1 MNILHIKMTG
11 EWTLDKEDADHGLL
25 DHSMDFPLDYLYSC
39 DGLDMMIEHRV
50 KCKSDLNSKYCMTT
64 FIKQTLLFFLKW

>member
-25 DHSMDFPLDYLYSC
+25 DLIMDFSLAYLYSC
-39 DGLDMMIEHRV
+39 DGLHMMIEHRV
-50 KCKSDLNSKYCMTT
+50 KCKSDLNSKYCMATS
-64 FIKQTLLFFLKW
+64 IKQILLFF